1 MTATDDAIA
10 PVHLVLSPRD
20 AQFVAAALTVCA
32 SLLNP
37 SAGDETWHNETM
49 LERLF
54 VIAYSSDEFNA
65 LLLQSRALVPFDAR
79 ITFVDVPPTMANQLS
94 PLVS

>member
-1 MTATDDAIA
+1 MTALDDAIA

-20 AQFVAAALTVCA
+20 AQFVAAALTLCA

-37 SAGDETWHNETM
+37 DAENETFHNEAM

-54 VIAYSSDEFNA
+54 LIAYSSAEFNA
-65 LLLQSRALVPFDAR
+65 LLLQSRAIVPFDAR
-79 ITFVDVPPTMANQLS
+79 VQFVDVPPTMATQPS
-94 PLVS
+94 HLVS